1 MTCDIC
7 RKNVH
12 HDCAGLSRLEVQ
24 CIRSNS
30 GKIHF
35 YCNKSDI
42 VSTIIELK
50 AEVDGLK
57 KELIDLKNQRIEATD
72 SDPQKKLSDDEII
85 AEVEERNRRANNLI
99 LFHLPESNENTG
111 NLRKSDNLSRCINT
125 VFPHDKMD
133 NVSIL
138 SCIRLGKY
146 NADKIRPLKI
156 IFGNFP
162 QALGAV
168 KSYKFTNNLYL
179 NRDLTPRQQNLSYLV
194 RSEYKHR
201 KQQGEV
207 DIVLKYYNGIPK
219 IVKKQTKNA

>member
-57 KELIDLKNQRIEATD
+57 KELIDLKNQRIEDTD
-72 SDPQKKLSDDEII
+72 IDPQKKLSDVEII
-85 AEVEERNRRANNLI
+85 EERNRRANNLI

-125 VFPHDKMD
+125 VFPHDKID

-138 SCIRLGKY
+138 YTIR
-146 NADKIRPLKI
+146 
-156 IFGNFP
+156 
-162 QALGAV
+162 
-168 KSYKFTNNLYL
+168 
-179 NRDLTPRQQNLSYLV
+179 
-194 RSEYKHR
+194 
-201 KQQGEV
+201 
-207 DIVLKYYNGIPK
+207 
-219 IVKKQTKNA
+219 